1 LFCGAPAAR
10 RRLLLAVPLVPLE
23 LVLELELELEL
34 ELGACRFIVGG
45 GILSVLVCVKITP
58 TFRYPVNTQLVWVFR
73 DLLGYRLRPKTRQNR
88 LFSFCIFPEDNTTN
102 TTHSATQHG
111 Y

>member
-45 GILSVLVCVKITP
+45 GILSVLVISVCKNDSN
-58 TFRYPVNTQLVWVFR
+58 F
-73 DLLGYRLRPKTRQNR
+73 
-88 LFSFCIFPEDNTTN
+88 
-102 TTHSATQHG
+102 
-111 Y
+111 